1 MNYNRN
7 QLAVDL
13 NKRLDLPVSRALG
26 IVDTILDCVTEALG
40 KGRRVEF
47 RNFGV
52 LEVVTR
58 KPKVGRNPKRPHAAQ
73 YHIPARQAVR
83 FRMGKVLTSRL
94 NN

>member
-1 MNYNRN
+1 VSYNRN
-7 QLAVDL
+7 QLAVDM
-13 NKRLDLPVSRALG
+13 NKRLDLPVSRALS
-26 IVDTILDCVTEALG
+26 IVDTILECVTEALG

-58 KPKVGRNPKRPHAAQ
+58 KPKVGRNPQRPNAAQ

-83 FRMGKVLTSRL
+83 FRTGKLLAARL
-94 NN
+94 ND